1 MKRLIGL
8 ILLLSSLFCF
18 SACNEAPEKPVNFYY
33 PVSAESYAKIGS
45 VFGKEVRE
53 AAGAPDVSYLITK
66 YLKGPND
73 PALTLPY
80 PAGTKLIALKMDGD
94 TLTITLTDR
103 FATLSG
109 LELTLACASLSM
121 TCMELTG
128 ANTIQIQTQS
138 QTLDGAQ
145 LIIMNADNLL
155 FMDDLTTSTATEAE

>member
-33 PVSAESYAKIGS
+33 PVSAESYAKTGC

-53 AAGAPDVSYLITK
+53 AAGAPDDSYLISK

-73 PALTLPY
+73 PTLMSPY

-94 TLTITLTDR
+94 ILTITLTDR
-103 FATLSG
+103 FSTLSG

-128 ANTIQIQTQS
+128 AKTVQIQTQS

-145 LIIMNADNLL
+145 QIIMSNDNLL
-155 FMDDLTTSTATEAE
+155 FIDMFTSSTATEAE